1 MRIERKTIKRIEDV
15 NKGDVLTVLNL
26 KKLMKMTE
34 DPDYGIGFYDHIK
47 IFMPRITPNMMELCG
62 KKISISYINH
72 KESIIRVKDIENGKT
87 NSYNWCIKYFRE
99 YHENN

>member
-34 DPDYGIGFYDHIK
+34 DPDYGVGFSNYIK

-99 YHENN
+99 YHENS

>member
-1 MRIERKTIKRIEDV
+1 MRIERKIIKRIEDV

-62 KKISISYINH
+62 KKISISYIDH
-72 KESIIRVKDIENGKT
+72 KESIIRVKDIESGKT

>member
-47 IFMPRITPNMMELCG
+47 IFMPRITPNMIELCG
-62 KKISISYINH
+62 KKISISYIDH

>member
-34 DPDYGIGFYDHIK
+34 DPDYGVGFANHIK
-47 IFMPRITPNMMELCG
+47 MFMPRITCDMMKLCG
-62 KKISISYINH
+62 KKISISYIDH
-72 KESIIRVKDIENGKT
+72 KEYIIRVKDIENGKT